1 MKLITDSI
9 TVVIGILLTTGIL
22 IFIIRAHRE
31 REKQA
36 VRRALFI
43 LFIIIAVFSAVFL
56 SPWSNAKLVYG
67 FFLIIS
73 ILIFI
78 FLLFLPFGRV
88 NIKIEEPKSR
98 YDERDIPFSR
108 FRLKPGSERFNS
120 YYKDKPE
127 LLKIDNRIRML
138 PGLLS
143 IKAREAHP
151 LAFAAATASF
161 QFIKDMR
168 DKVDGLSTQE
178 VPEFKEEASE
188 FSKQEL
194 TDWLKKLAVFYGAHS
209 AGITE
214 LKDYHIYSNIG
225 RGAGKYGDKIVL
237 LHKYALAFTVEMRN
251 KMVQQG
257 PGAVTVMESAREYA
271 NVAHIALQLTHFIR
285 ALGYSA
291 RSHIDENYRV
301 ICPLVARDANLGEIG
316 RLGFLITPDL
326 GPRVRISVVTTDMEL
341 VPDKYIPDDSVIDF
355 CNFCLKCAD
364 SCPVNAIPTGDREE
378 HRGALKWQIDAV
390 ACFKYWN
397 ISGTDCGRCM
407 AVCPYSHAPLYSY
420 KPIKYLIKHSGFA
433 RRAFLKVDDLFYG
446 KKPKPHKEIYIG

>member
-1 MKLITDSI
+1 MELIANW
-9 TVVIGILLTTGIL
+9 VIAVTGIIL
-22 IFIIRAHRE
+22 TACILTFTIRAHRE

-36 VRRALFI
+36 VRRALFTAMVI
-43 LFIIIAVFSAVFL
+43 IIIFLAVLLLPLSNIKLLFALFIIA
-56 SPWSNAKLVYG
+56 G
-67 FFLIIS
+67 

-78 FLLFLPFGRV
+78 LLLFMPIGKV
-88 NIKIEEPKSR
+88 NTKVEEPKSR

-108 FRLKPGSERFNS
+108 FRLEPGSERFNS
-120 YYKDKPE
+120 YYKGKSE
-127 LLKIDNRIRML
+127 LLEKDNRIRKL

-143 IKAREAHP
+143 GNAREAHP

-168 DKVDGLSTQE
+168 DKVDGHSMQE
-178 VPEFKEEASE
+178 VPEFKEGASN
-188 FSKQEL
+188 FSREEL

-209 AGITE
+209 AGVTE
-214 LKDYHIYSNIG
+214 LKGYHIYSNIG

-237 LHKYALAFTVEMRN
+237 PHKYALVFTVEMRN
-251 KMVQQG
+251 KMIQQG

-326 GPRVRISVVTTDMEL
+326 GPRVRISVVTTDMDL

-364 SCPVNAIPTGDREE
+364 SCPVNAIPTGDREK

-407 AVCPYSHAPLYSY
+407 AVCPYSHTPLYSY
-420 KPIKYLIKHSGFA
+420 KPVKYLLKHSGFA
-433 RRAFLKVDDLFYG
+433 RRAFLRIDDLFYG
-446 KKPKPHKEIYIG
+446 KKPEPHKEIYIG